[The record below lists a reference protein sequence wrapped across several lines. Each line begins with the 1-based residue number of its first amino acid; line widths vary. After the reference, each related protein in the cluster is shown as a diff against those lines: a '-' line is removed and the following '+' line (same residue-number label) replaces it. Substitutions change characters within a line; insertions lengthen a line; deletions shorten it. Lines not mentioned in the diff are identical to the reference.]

1 MSTAPTPPKRDL
13 TLAEVARR
21 LEWKGVCAVGTG
33 FMSALGLI
41 LGVTIWILQ
50 NTCETKLATA
60 ETKLE
65 RRQQDVDELRGKLG
79 NAVAEKDAGLARL
92 KEQYRVNAVKNQFL
106 SLCMTYYSAA
116 ERHNM
121 LAESQAHTLLASMY
135 KRMFK
140 DGIPNMGRDGYE
152 IQKIPV
158 EQGPVEGFIRFAD
171 DDQIKYPLPM
181 GIKKD
186 LLKYL
191 QDHP

>member
-79 NAVAEKDAGLARL
+79 SAVAEKDAGLARL
-92 KEQYRVNAVKNQFL
+92 KEQNRVNAVKNQFL

-116 ERHNM
+116 ERHNIS
-121 LAESQAHTLLASMY
+121 LKRVFDVCTDVRSRVASRISRRAAMRPRR
-135 KRMFK
+135 K
-140 DGIPNMGRDGYE
+140 GRGSA
-152 IQKIPV
+152 
-158 EQGPVEGFIRFAD
+158 F
-171 DDQIKYPLPM
+171 
-181 GIKKD
+181 
-186 LLKYL
+186 
-191 QDHP
+191 

>member
-1 MSTAPTPPKRDL
+1 
-13 TLAEVARR
+13 
-21 LEWKGVCAVGTG
+21 
-33 FMSALGLI
+33 
-41 LGVTIWILQ
+41 
-50 NTCETKLATA
+50 
-60 ETKLE
+60 
-65 RRQQDVDELRGKLG
+65 
-79 NAVAEKDAGLARL
+79 
-92 KEQYRVNAVKNQFL
+92 
-106 SLCMTYYSAA
+106 
-116 ERHNM
+116 
-121 LAESQAHTLLASMY
+121 MY